1 MTITIRVKHGTLT
14 PTAIA
19 TVLSVTNIII
29 VYHSLYC
36 LTGHILFIYC
46 FIYCF
51 ISNVQADGPS
61 AAQTWSYNVKSLK

>member
-1 MTITIRVKHGTLT
+1 MTITIRVKHAT

-19 TVLSVTNIII
+19 TVSSVTNIII

-51 ISNVQADGPS
+51 IFNVQADGPN
-61 AAQTWSYNVKSLK
+61 AAQTWPYNVKSLN